1 MKTLKEFPMS
11 KRVYIC
17 GMDGYIGWAL
27 YWHLTEAGYEVAGID
42 NRLRRNNVFEVGSD
56 SAIPI
61 SDDRWGNIVVG
72 DITNPGELNWILEE
86 FKPDAIVHL
95 AQQPSAPFSMID
107 CDHAISTHRN
117 NVEGNLALLYAMRDA
132 CPDAHLIKLGTM
144 GEYGTPD
151 CEIPEGDFTV
161 EFRGREVTLPFPR
174 QAGSWYHQTK
184 VHDTH
189 NVRFAC
195 KIWGL
200 RATDIMQGVVFGT
213 HIDAMGDDPFRRTR
227 FDFDE
232 CFGTAINRFCAQSVI
247 DMPLTVYGEGGQ
259 TRGYLPLRD
268 SVRCIQLIIDNPPES
283 GEYRTV
289 NQFAAAYAVKD
300 LAKAVAEETGMDIQH
315 LDNPRVELESHF
327 YQPECQKLSSWGY
340 EPSTD
345 LAGDVKQIIADLKP
359 HKDRIERHKDAILP
373 KTQWRK

>member
-1 MKTLKEFPMS
+1 MG
-11 KRVYIC
+11 KRVFIC

-27 YWHLTEAGYEVAGID
+27 YHHLTEAGYEVAGID
-42 NRLRRNNVFEVGSD
+42 NRLRRNNVDEVGSV

-61 SDDRWGNIVVG
+61 DDDRWSRIIAG
-72 DITNPGELNWILEE
+72 DITQPDEIKWILQD

-117 NVEGNLALLYAMRDA
+117 NVEGNLALLYAMRDV
-132 CPDAHLIKLGTM
+132 CPDAHLVKLGTM

-189 NVRFAC
+189 NVRFAS
-195 KIWGL
+195 KIWGI

-213 HIDAMGDDPFRRTR
+213 HIDAMGDDPDRRTR

-232 CFGTAINRFCAQSVI
+232 CFGTAINRFCAQATI
-247 DMPLTVYGEGGQ
+247 GMPLTVYGQGGQ

-268 SVRCIQLIIDNPPES
+268 SIRCIQLIIDNPP
-283 GEYRTV
+283 GVVDYRTV
-289 NQFAAAYAVKD
+289 NQFAEVYSVNH
-300 LAKAVAEETGMDIQH
+300 LAETVARITGASIEH
-315 LDNPRVELESHF
+315 LDNPRVELENHF
-327 YQPECQKLSSWGY
+327 YQPECKKLASWGY
-340 EPSTD
+340 VPSTD
-345 LAGDVKQIIADLKP
+345 LDGDVQRIMDDLAP
-359 HKDRIERHKDAILP
+359 HKARIEAHREAILP
-373 KTQWRK
+373 KTQWRPDTQPVA